1 MSTPETSRP
10 HGPGGPTSPDRPRA
24 LRAAIVTGLAIAG
37 LVVSGALLI
46 PRTAVE
52 ESAPQTV
59 GRAASASPGPAAEG
73 PRWVARAAGPDPRGD
88 VPVAERPNVVLIT
101 ADDMAATDLR
111 WMPRTRRL
119 LGDGGVRLTSF
130 LSNHPICCPAR
141 AEILTGQY
149 AHNNG
154 VHDNDGRY
162 GGHQALRRPHDTL
175 GAWLRDAGYRTAF
188 VGKYLNGWE
197 LAPDRQVG
205 WTVFNPLLR
214 GVYRYSGFTLF
225 NDGSPRTFPGSYSTD
240 VIGRFAQETVRRF
253 SRKDSP
259 FFLWVAPVAP
269 HNRMSPGGWRPPAA
283 APRHRDVLGS
293 VVPPGMQAP
302 SFNEKDVSDKPSYV
316 ARLPLLPPDRA
327 RTDHRAR
334 VRSLLAL
341 DEQVARIVNVLDATG
356 ELDDTVVVF
365 TSDNGYLLGE
375 HRMHGKNLPYE
386 ESLKVPLLLRGPG
399 LPAGEVRGAQYGL
412 VDLAPTILDLA
423 GARSPTRV
431 LDGRSMLPTLRHGG
445 GGYRT
450 YLIQASTRN
459 VPWWWRGVRSNRFV
473 YVRYTTG
480 FQELY
485 DLELDPAQLVNL
497 ATDPA
502 YADVLARL
510 AARLDHLATC
520 AGRSCRSRSAPPAG
534 R

>member
-1 MSTPETSRP
+1 MTMSEASRP
-10 HGPGGPTSPDRPRA
+10 HEPGGPTPPGRPRA
-24 LRAAIVTGLAIAG
+24 LRAAVVTGLVVAG
-37 LVVSGALLI
+37 LVVSGALLV
-46 PRTAVE
+46 PRGLLDE
-52 ESAPQTV
+52 PAPLV
-59 GRAASASPGPAAEG
+59 VARAAGLAAEPAPVE
-73 PRWVARAAGPDPRGD
+73 PRWVARAEPTPPRDG
-88 VPVAERPNVVLIT
+88 VPPAQRPNVVLIT

-119 LGDGGVRLTSF
+119 LGGAGVRLTSF

-162 GGHQALRRPHDTL
+162 GGHQALLRPHDTL

-197 LAPDRQVG
+197 LAPGRQIG

-214 GVYRYSGFTLF
+214 DVYRYVGFTLF
-225 NDGSPRTFPGSYSTD
+225 NDGSPRTYPRGYSTD
-240 VIGRFAQETVRRF
+240 VIGRYARTTIRRF
-253 SRKDSP
+253 SRDDVP

-269 HNRMSPGGWRPPAA
+269 HNRMSPAGWRPPGV
-283 APRHRDVLGS
+283 APRHRDLFAS
-293 VVPPGMQAP
+293 VEPPSLDNP
-302 SFNEKDVSDKPSYV
+302 SFNEVDVSDKPLWV
-316 ARLPLLPPDRA
+316 TRERLLPPDRA

-334 VRSLLAL
+334 VRSLAAL
-341 DEQVARIVNVLDATG
+341 DEQVARIVASLEEAG
-356 ELDDTVVVF
+356 ELDDTVVAF

-386 ESLKVPLLLRGPG
+386 ESLKVPFLARGPG
-399 LPAGEVRGAQYGL
+399 LPDGEVRGAQYGL

-423 GARSPTRV
+423 DARSQDRV
-431 LDGRSMLPTLRHGG
+431 LDGRSMLGTLRRGG
-445 GGYRT
+445 GGYPT

-459 VPWWWRGVRSNRFV
+459 VPWWWRGVRSSRFT
-473 YVRYTTG
+473 YVRYTSG

-485 DLELDPAQLVNL
+485 DRARDPAQLVNV
-497 ATDPA
+497 AADPS
-502 YADVLARL
+502 YAAVVARL
-510 AARLDHLATC
+510 SARLDQLADCSGRTC
-520 AGRSCRSRSAPPAG
+520 W
-534 R
+534 